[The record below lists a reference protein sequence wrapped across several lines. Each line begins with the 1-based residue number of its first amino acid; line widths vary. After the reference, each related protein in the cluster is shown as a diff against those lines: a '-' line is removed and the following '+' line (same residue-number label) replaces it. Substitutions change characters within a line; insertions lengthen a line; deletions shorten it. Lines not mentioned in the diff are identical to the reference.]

1 MRIKE
6 VTTWRLKPPKD
17 LQPESKPRRP
27 SWVERFEIANP
38 MSRYPRY
45 KKRRSSWLPRWGNV
59 WVKVVAEDGT
69 FGLGF
74 TSFDKPVASIIKEH
88 IAPLLIGEDCLAI
101 GRLWDMMFR
110 MTKPYGTSGLAC
122 CAISAVDLALW
133 DLAGKIRGEPVYRL
147 IGGPARDKVFT
158 YATGNDVDWYLEL
171 GFKAVKLACP
181 YGPVDGVWG
190 LKENEKLVA
199 ETRELVGDDVEV
211 MLDCYMAFDVEY
223 TIRLARR
230 LKPYNLRWIEECLIP
245 EDIDGYAQI
254 KQAVNWVS
262 LASGEHLYT
271 RWPFKQLI
279 ERRCLDILQP
289 DIHWVGGLTECLRIC
304 AMAEAAGLTVIL
316 HGGGNDPYGLHLTY
330 AMPNTPWI
338 EYVIFSPPGV
348 PLEESCRVPLSPVPK
363 NGYMKP
369 TDEPGFGLKVEE
381 EWLEPL

>member
-6 VTTWRLKPPKD
+6 VSTWRLKLPKD
-17 LQPESKPRRP
+17 LQPESEPRRP

-38 MSRYPRY
+38 MSLYPRY

-74 TSFDKPVASIIKEH
+74 TSFDKPVAAIIKEH

>member
-6 VTTWRLKPPKD
+6 VSTWRLKLPKD
-17 LQPESKPRRP
+17 LQPESEPRRP

-74 TSFDKPVASIIKEH
+74 TSFDKPVAAIIKEH

-223 TIRLARR
+223 TVRLARR

-245 EDIDGYAQI
+245 EDIDGYAQV
-254 KQAVNWVS
+254 KRAVNWVS

-338 EYVIFSPPGV
+338 EYVIFSPPGI

>member
-6 VTTWRLKPPKD
+6 VSTWRLKLPKD
-17 LQPESKPRRP
+17 LQPESEPRRP

-74 TSFDKPVASIIKEH
+74 TSFDKPVAAIIKEH

-223 TIRLARR
+223 TVRLARR

-254 KQAVNWVS
+254 KRAVNWVS

-348 PLEESCRVPLSPVPK
+348 PLEESCRVPLAPVPK
-363 NGYMKP
+363 DGYMKP